1 MREFQTLK
9 SDLNTTRL
17 IEDDSNNLKLGD
29 GEITVKIEKFSFTS
43 NNVTYGVAGDLIGY
57 WDFFPS
63 SDNTKNEWGCIPMWG
78 FGRIIQSKNDALS
91 IGERLFGYFPPSEN
105 LNLNPIKITEENFID
120 GRAHRRDL
128 PPVYNNYIRLS
139 GEKNYDSEMDNIRAL
154 LFPLHITAFCLCDTL
169 QDQSYLEASQIII
182 ISASSK
188 TAIGLAQGLSDELNR
203 PKIIGLTSSGNL
215 DFVKSLGCYDEV
227 ITYNNLDEVNSNL
240 GSVIVDMAGNQKILN
255 HLYKSLNNNML
266 KCLTVGMTHW
276 DSMKSTNDV
285 SSESIAKD
293 RTEFFFAPSHIQKRI
308 SDWGHE
314 GYNNK
319 THSFMNSRAMQ
330 SKEWMDIK
338 EIKGLDS
345 FISTYSNV
353 VMGKIN
359 PNEGII
365 VTLET

>member
-17 IEDDSNNLKLGD
+17 IEVDSNNLKLGD
-29 GEITVKIEKFSFTS
+29 GEVTVKIEKFSFTS

-215 DFVKSLGCYDEV
+215 DFVKTLGCYDEV

-285 SSESIAKD
+285 SSAPIKSPGLVETTPSTRPFPSVARSI
-293 RTEFFFAPSHIQKRI
+293 E
-308 SDWGHE
+308 
-314 GYNNK
+314 
-319 THSFMNSRAMQ
+319 
-330 SKEWMDIK
+330 
-338 EIKGLDS
+338 
-345 FISTYSNV
+345 
-353 VMGKIN
+353 IN
-359 PNEGII
+359 PSLTTNSPGKRRW
-365 VTLET
+365 LEK

>member
-1 MREFQTLK
+1 
-9 SDLNTTRL
+9 
-17 IEDDSNNLKLGD
+17 
-29 GEITVKIEKFSFTS
+29 
-43 NNVTYGVAGDLIGY
+43 
-57 WDFFPS
+57 
-63 SDNTKNEWGCIPMWG
+63 
-78 FGRIIQSKNDALS
+78 
-91 IGERLFGYFPPSEN
+91 
-105 LNLNPIKITEENFID
+105 
-120 GRAHRRDL
+120 
-128 PPVYNNYIRLS
+128 
-139 GEKNYDSEMDNIRAL
+139 MDNIRAL

-188 TAIGLAQGLSDELNR
+188 TDIGLAQGLSDEINR

-215 DFVKSLGCYDEV
+215 DFVKTLGCYDEV